1 MRTCRRTPLSR
12 TKIKR
17 LEELKR
23 IITGFQNKG
32 KKIVFT
38 NGCFDIL
45 HYGHVMYLE
54 KAKAKGDILIV
65 AVNSDSSVQRLKGK
79 NRPIVNE
86 NDRLKIIAGLSSV
99 DYVIAFHQDTPFEA
113 IKKLKPDILI
123 KGSDWNK
130 ENIVGA
136 DFVKGYGGNVY
147 TIKLAQNR
155 STTNIIKKIVE
166 TCQDR

>member
-1 MRTCRRTPLSR
+1 MSR
-12 TKIKR
+12 AKIKC
-17 LEELKR
+17 LQELKR
-23 IITGFQNKG
+23 IITSLQNKG

-79 NRPIVNE
+79 NRPIINE
-86 NDRLKIIAGLSSV
+86 FDRLRIIAGLSSV
-99 DYVIAFHQDTPFEA
+99 DYVTTFQQDTPFEV

-136 DFVKGYGGNVY
+136 DFIKGYGGNVY
-147 TIKLAQNR
+147 TIKLAYDR
-155 STTNIIKKIVE
+155 STTSIIKKIVE